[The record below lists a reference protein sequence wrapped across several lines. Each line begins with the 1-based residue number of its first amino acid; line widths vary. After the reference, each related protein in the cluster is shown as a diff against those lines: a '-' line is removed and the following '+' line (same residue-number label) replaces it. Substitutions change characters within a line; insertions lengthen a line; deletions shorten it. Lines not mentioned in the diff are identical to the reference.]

1 MLTFIILE
9 ARSEDLEFSEI
20 FRQVYIIKR
29 RILSADAS
37 ATIRP
42 YLIVQYIL
50 DKLSAVALYW
60 IVHYQFE
67 ICIFE
72 KLE

>member
-42 YLIVQYIL
+42 LPYSTI
-50 DKLSAVALYW
+50 
-60 IVHYQFE
+60 HP
-67 ICIFE
+67 
-72 KLE
+72 